1 MTTTCRRR
9 AERSAPPDSQEDTG
23 RMDDLRRRG
32 IDITEDEAAE
42 DPTADAV
49 DETADQDPPTTS
61 HVEAEAQPQ
70 TVEELQAEVERLR
83 AELADEH
90 DRYLRAVAELQNY
103 RRRVTREQQ
112 EKARYAGQDVL
123 EQILPVMDNLQRIL
137 EHEEAAGSE
146 EFGRGVRLVVE
157 EFFRVL
163 DRVGVTVIDC
173 AGEQFDPSLHEAV
186 AVAETV
192 EAPAGT
198 VVAVDSPGYCLHDRC
213 LRPARVVVAT
223 APGGPQGTDSAS

>member
-1 MTTTCRRR
+1 MDDTRGTPIEITEGDAA
-9 AERSAPPDSQEDTG
+9 AEPTADDADAGAGPVAQEDTPG
-23 RMDDLRRRG
+23 G
-32 IDITEDEAAE
+32 A
-42 DPTADAV
+42 DPV
-49 DETADQDPPTTS
+49 
-61 HVEAEAQPQ
+61 PQ
-70 TVEELQAEVERLR
+70 TIEELQAEVERLR
-83 AELADEH
+83 AELAEAH
-90 DRYLRAVAELQNY
+90 DRHLRAVAELQNY